1 LSLTTTTPFTLE
13 TFQFIEKVFPNIKT
27 IELTDP
33 IKLPELEHSDEQN
46 RNIPLMNENLL
57 SNNNLQLPSITKLC
71 FLSRSQYDDY
81 RIFRRSLYLLPNLVY
96 LQMYIGRSLF
106 REILT
111 HDDDFIRMA
120 LSRIKLLQMVRFY
133 DEKNV
138 LSNEEIHCLFPNAQ
152 ILFDYD
158 DL

>member
-1 LSLTTTTPFTLE
+1 MFR
-13 TFQFIEKVFPNIKT
+13 NIK
-27 IELTDP
+27 ILELTSP
-33 IKLPELEHSDEQN
+33 IKFPELEHEDESN
-46 RNIPLMNENLL
+46 RNTSLVNEDFLL
-57 SNNNLQLPSITKLC
+57 NNNLQLPSITKFC
-71 FLSRSQYDDY
+71 FLVRSQCVDY
-81 RIFRRSLYLLPNLVY
+81 NIFRRFLYLLPNLVY
-96 LQMYIGRSLF
+96 LQMYIGRSLL

-111 HDDDFIRMA
+111 HEHEDSFIKSA
-120 LSRIKLLQMVRFY
+120 LMRIKVLQMVRFY